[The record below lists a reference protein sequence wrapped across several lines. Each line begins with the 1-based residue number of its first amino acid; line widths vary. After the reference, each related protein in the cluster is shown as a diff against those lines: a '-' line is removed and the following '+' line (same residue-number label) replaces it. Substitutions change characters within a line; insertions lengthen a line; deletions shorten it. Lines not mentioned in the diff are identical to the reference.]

1 MTLLEYI
8 NSEERGFFLPDM
20 ATNGLFLIDKKAYDV
35 YENPQEQLKLAKV
48 MNDYFESDFIYSFCD
63 GIIFCET
70 IGLDILKPDYDFPS
84 VLSHDITDLEKLSKY
99 EVPDPYKSKRMPKNI
114 ESLSLI
120 AKNIDK
126 PLYVSIQGPF
136 TLAVQL
142 AGATHLLRSII
153 TDEEFVLKLLEFT
166 TETVRRYAVAANKAG
181 AKLISISEPAAVTL
195 NKERFDKYVVPNVN
209 SIYKELDCWKSMHI
223 CGDTSE
229 ILDNMLSCDIDAVS
243 LDQIMDYREVMPR
256 IPKDIVLIGNLDPI
270 ELLGRST
277 PEKIKEETLK
287 LTKAMRNHNNFLC
300 AFGCNCLNDTP
311 VENLQAAIQTGRMKY
326 DELDK
331 VEI

>member
-1 MTLLEYI
+1 
-8 NSEERGFFLPDM
+8 
-20 ATNGLFLIDKKAYDV
+20 
-35 YENPQEQLKLAKV
+35 
-48 MNDYFESDFIYSFCD
+48 
-63 GIIFCET
+63 
-70 IGLDILKPDYDFPS
+70 
-84 VLSHDITDLEKLSKY
+84 
-99 EVPDPYKSKRMPKNI
+99 
-114 ESLSLI
+114 
-120 AKNIDK
+120 
-126 PLYVSIQGPF
+126 
-136 TLAVQL
+136 
-142 AGATHLLRSII
+142 
-153 TDEEFVLKLLEFT
+153 
-166 TETVRRYAVAANKAG
+166 
-181 AKLISISEPAAVTL
+181 
-195 NKERFDKYVVPNVN
+195 
-209 SIYKELDCWKSMHI
+209 MHI